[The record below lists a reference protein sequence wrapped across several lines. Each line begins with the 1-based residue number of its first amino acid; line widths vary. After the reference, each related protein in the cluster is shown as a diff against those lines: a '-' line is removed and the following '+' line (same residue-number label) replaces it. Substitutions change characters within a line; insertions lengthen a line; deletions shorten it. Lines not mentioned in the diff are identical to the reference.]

1 MGLVRDRWS
10 CPVCGRSGLL
20 VKIDREVSYAIRGG
34 SIYVCKRCAK
44 HRRKE
49 IEEHNAIYWG
59 DHTRK
64 KDPNCKHEWVHP
76 YPGRWYCPKC
86 SARSLKYMK
95 RAFRQ
100 EVVHPRLT
108 REAIDRRKRL
118 YEKLK
123 KALKASEKS
132 VYTKRST

>member
-1 MGLVRDRWS
+1 MKIELSVDE
-10 CPVCGRSGLL
+10 
-20 VKIDREVSYAIRGG
+20 VKILFGVTS
-34 SIYVCKRCAK
+34 
-44 HRRKE
+44 
-49 IEEHNAIYWG
+49 
-59 DHTRK
+59 
-64 KDPNCKHEWVHP
+64 
-76 YPGRWYCPKC
+76 
-86 SARSLKYMK
+86 RSLKYMK

-132 VYTKRST
+132 VYTNRST

>member
-1 MGLVRDRWS
+1 VRDRWS

-86 SARSLKYMK
+86 SAEFNFTCGCGGSMYVCEKHY
-95 RAFRQ
+95 Q
-100 EVVHPRLT
+100 EFIKHAEPLDKFLA
-108 REAIDRRKRL
+108 EN
-118 YEKLK
+118 
-123 KALKASEKS
+123 SW
-132 VYTKRST
+132 